1 MCFGDQLGLY
11 SVQFRFEFSF
21 SILQET
27 LIRSFLRSAM
37 LSNGGGGRFYWARN
51 QSLYTGKVKG
61 IVVIFAWVSIQEI
74 HLKNYVNLYSS
85 LGWNSLVCLSD
96 FLNPFFPERATSLAF
111 ALLNELVEEL
121 KIRPCPL
128 VLAAFSGGSK
138 ACMYKIFQVIEG
150 ACEAQLS
157 QDDTRLIRN
166 CISGHIYD
174 SSPVDFTSD
183 LGAQFTLHPTI
194 RRIPGSAKL
203 VSLIAKGVGSGLDA
217 LFLTRFGSHRTEY
230 WQTLYSSVV
239 KNDDLAPYSVICSFA
254 QRLQDLGGNVK
265 FVKWNGSP
273 HVGTQLMLVRSEKY
287 LGSQF
292 AVDNYMVRHY
302 KHYPIQYR
310 AAVTELLEHAV
321 SVYSQK
327 IQGLG
332 ERSAMEGMHDQISEL
347 ICDLQNA
354 AVNSNQSFRRVAQG
368 PNDHF
373 FLPSSAE
380 YSCNKESGSLQD
392 EQKGPAHLP
401 NPPSMSAHTL
411 LGQILFDA
419 CVPKNIEG
427 WDIKFCGSLNGQPLA
442 SAQKR
447 SPLNPIKRI
456 CRSKL

>member
-1 MCFGDQLGLY
+1 
-11 SVQFRFEFSF
+11 
-21 SILQET
+21 
-27 LIRSFLRSAM
+27 M

-51 QSLYTGKVKG
+51 QSFYTGRLKG

-111 ALLNELVEEL
+111 AVLNELVEEL

-157 QDDTRLIRN
+157 QDDTQLIRN

-230 WQTLYSSVV
+230 WQTLYSSVSLGGPFLILCSE
-239 KNDDLAPYSVICSFA
+239 NDDLAPYSVICSFA

-265 FVKWNGSP
+265 LVKWNGSP
-273 HVGTQLMLVRSEKY
+273 HVG
-287 LGSQF
+287 
-292 AVDNYMVRHY
+292 HY
-302 KHYPIQYR
+302 KHHPIQYR

-380 YSCNKESGSLQD
+380 YSSSKESGSLQD
-392 EQKGPAHLP
+392 EQKGPAHSP